1 MTHLN
6 DIRPSLRRMPSWI
19 FYVYCEPDQQ
29 LDDISEETKPLEGIV
44 LGATISNQV
53 IEAS

>member
-1 MTHLN
+1 MTHLT
-6 DIRPSLRRMPSWI
+6 DIRPSHRRMASWI
-19 FYVYCEPDQQ
+19 FNVYCEPDQQ
-29 LDDISEETKPLEGIV
+29 SDYISEETKPLEGIV